1 MPTGRVKNFDAERGF
16 GVVVSDDDGRDLH
29 VRSDAVE
36 GGATLRSGDVVEFET
51 AESEPTQRRWNAV
64 DVKVIRE
71 APPENPV
78 GRVMNAPPS
87 WDVLEERDRQ
97 ARQARRR
104 RR

>member
-1 MPTGRVKNFDAERGF
+1 MPTGRVKSFNADRGF

-29 VRSDAVE
+29 VRADAVA
-36 GGATLRSGDVVEFET
+36 GGASLKSGDLVEYE
-51 AESEPTQRRWNAV
+51 AEESEPTQRKWNAV
-64 DVKVIRE
+64 DVKVVRE
-71 APPENPV
+71 APADNPV

-87 WDVLEERDRQ
+87 WDELEERDRQ